1 MRRLILVSGLLVTL
15 ASLVPAQSRVVVVW
29 DTNAVVGSTIDT
41 AVVRIMMNAGIKAL
55 TDSTTVGQ
63 AWKGIFPG
71 LTASQNISLKA
82 NCLYPLSSHPQV
94 ARAISLGLNQ
104 MTLGAATF
112 RPWRLIVF
120 ERTDAELSGAGYT
133 VRTDTLGMRCLGTGH
148 AGWGYTTRRWPILDS
163 LVNFSRVLVDSSSFL
178 IDLCV
183 LKDHGMA
190 GRQYTLNMSN
200 HYGTV
205 SNANCLHPDARRR
218 TPELVRVMRDSLGN
232 KEKIYIIDAL
242 FAIYNGG
249 PSGSPQ
255 VITRS
260 LVLSKDP
267 VACDSMGVEMINNL
281 RVARGYAPKD
291 SRYLAYA
298 ESIGLGHR
306 MYTLIR
312 INNPSGVAHEPKPEE
327 GQSDFALLPPRPNP
341 FAGTTEIPYLLPR
354 SGEARVEIYNALGER
369 VRTLASGTH
378 SAGQHR
384 AVWDGRNGLGE
395 KSASGVYLVRL
406 AFEGASIERTASLI
420 Q

>member
-1 MRRLILVSGLLVTL
+1 MRKGLILGLVLLSVSL
-15 ASLVPAQSRVVVVW
+15 AHSQSRVVVVW
-29 DTNAVVGSTIDT
+29 DTNAVQGATIDT
-41 AVVRIMMNAGIKAL
+41 TVVKIMMNAGIKAL

-71 LTASQNISLKA
+71 LTTSQNISLKA

-133 VRTDTLGMRCLGTGH
+133 VRTDTLGMRCVGTGH

-255 VITRS
+255 AITRS

-281 RVARGYAPKD
+281 RRAHGFLPKD

-298 ESIGLGHR
+298 ESIGLGTR
-306 MYTLIR
+306 RYTLIR
-312 INNPSGVAHEPKPEE
+312 INNPSAAVAQEPKME
-327 GQSDFALLPPRPNP
+327 GRTGDFALLPPRPNP
-341 FAGTTEIPYLLPR
+341 FTGTTEISFLLPR
-354 SGEARVEIYNALGER
+354 AGEARVDVYNLIGTR
-369 VRTLASGTH
+369 VKSLTSGTFQ
-378 SAGQHR
+378 AGR
-384 AVWDGRNGLGE
+384 SSLTWDGRNEAGNQA
-395 KSASGVYLVRL
+395 ASGVYIVRL
-406 AFEGASIERTASLI
+406 SYGQASIERSLSLI
-420 Q
+420 R

>member
-1 MRRLILVSGLLVTL
+1 MRKGLILGLVFLSVSL
-15 ASLVPAQSRVVVVW
+15 AHSQSRVVVVW
-29 DTNAVVGSTIDT
+29 DTNAVQGATIDT
-41 AVVRIMMNAGIKAL
+41 TVVKIMMNAGIKAL
-55 TDSTTVGQ
+55 TDSTTVGG
-63 AWKGIFPG
+63 AWKSCFPG

-94 ARAISLGLNQ
+94 ARAISVGLNQ

-120 ERTDAELSGAGYT
+120 ERTDSELSGAGYT
-133 VRTDTLGMRCLGTGH
+133 VRTDTLGMRCVGTGH

-218 TPELVRVMRDSLGN
+218 TPELVRVMRDSLGG
-232 KEKIYIIDAL
+232 KEKVYIIDAL

-281 RVARGYAPKD
+281 RVARGYPPKD

-306 MYTLIR
+306 AYTLIR
-312 INNPSGVAHEPKPEE
+312 INNPSAVELEPAPE
-327 GQSDFALLPPRPNP
+327 GRSFDFALFPPRPNP
-341 FAGTTEIPYLLPR
+341 FAGTSEIPFLLPR
-354 SGEARVEIYNALGER
+354 AGEAHVEVYNLIGTRVKS
-369 VRTLASGTH
+369 LASGVFP
-378 SAGQHR
+378 AGR
-384 AVWDGRNGLGE
+384 SSLSWDGRNEVGYQA
-395 KSASGVYLVRL
+395 ASGVYIVRL
-406 AFEGASIERTASLI
+406 SYGQASIERSLSLI
-420 Q
+420 R

>member
-94 ARAISLGLNQ
+94 ARAISVGLNQ

-133 VRTDTLGMRCLGTGH
+133 VRTDTLGMRCVGTGH

-281 RVARGYAPKD
+281 RVARGYPPKD

-306 MYTLIR
+306 AYTLIR
-312 INNPSGVAHEPKPEE
+312 INNPSAVEFHQPGERRPS
-327 GQSDFALLPPRPNP
+327 GFALLPPRPNP
-341 FAGTTEIPYLLPR
+341 FAGTTEISYLLPR
-354 SGEARVEIYNALGER
+354 SGEARVEIYNALGVQ
-369 VRTLASGTH
+369 VRTLARGTR
-378 SAGQHR
+378 SAGQHT
-384 AVWDGRNGLGE
+384 VTWDGRDGSGH
-395 KSASGVYLVRL
+395 KVASGVYLVRL
-406 AFEGASIERTASLI
+406 AFGGASIERTLSLI
-420 Q
+420 R

>member
-1 MRRLILVSGLLVTL
+1 MRKGLILGLVFLSVSL
-15 ASLVPAQSRVVVVW
+15 AHSQSRVVVVW
-29 DTNAVVGSTIDT
+29 DTNAVQGATIDT
-41 AVVRIMMNAGIKAL
+41 TVVKIMMNAGIKAL
-55 TDSTTVGQ
+55 TDSTTVGG
-63 AWKGIFPG
+63 AWKSCFPG

-112 RPWRLIVF
+112 RPWRFIVF

-133 VRTDTLGMRCLGTGH
+133 VRTDTLGMRCVGTGH

-267 VACDSMGVEMINNL
+267 VACDSMGVEIINNL

-306 MYTLIR
+306 AYTLIR
-312 INNPSGVAHEPKPEE
+312 INNPSAVELEPAPE
-327 GQSDFALLPPRPNP
+327 GRPFDFALLPPRPNP
-341 FAGTTEIPYLLPR
+341 FTGMSEIPFLIPKA
-354 SGEARVEIYNALGER
+354 GQARVEVFNALGIQ
-369 VRTLASGTH
+369 VRTLTSGTR
-378 SAGQHR
+378 SAGQHT
-384 AVWDGRNGLGE
+384 VIWDGRNGSGH
-395 KSASGVYLVRL
+395 KVASGFYCVRL
-406 AFEGASIERTASLI
+406 AFGGASIERSLSLI
-420 Q
+420 R